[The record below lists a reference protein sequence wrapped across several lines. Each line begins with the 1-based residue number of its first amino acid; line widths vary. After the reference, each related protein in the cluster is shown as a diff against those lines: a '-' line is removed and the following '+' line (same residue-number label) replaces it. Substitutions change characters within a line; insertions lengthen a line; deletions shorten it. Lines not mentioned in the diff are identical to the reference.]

1 MTIRQSCS
9 IVGVLNKKKEEEIE
23 APGELQK
30 KKSRSIDNS
39 QKYQSVSISKNK
51 GKTLSK
57 NHSVVGSMSK
67 GHLMDSIQKPLYKKS
82 LDLTESEL
90 NEIEM
95 SSPLRNSTQEIKM
108 SDFGESSKKSE
119 SL

>member
-1 MTIRQSCS
+1 
-9 IVGVLNKKKEEEIE
+9 
-23 APGELQK
+23 
-30 KKSRSIDNS
+30 
-39 QKYQSVSISKNK
+39 
-51 GKTLSK
+51 
-57 NHSVVGSMSK
+57 
-67 GHLMDSIQKPLYKKS
+67 MDSIKKPLYKKS

-95 SSPLRNSTQEIKM
+95 SSPLRNSTHEIKI